1 MTVDRDT
8 RDSRDTRAG
17 GGGGGDISVHDDW
30 FTSGWMHVLPRHQAL
45 FMCLVLSTAASR
57 PVTGT
62 LDEVVR
68 ELFDDAFGAFL
79 RGLGEDLDSPVLW
92 LEPEDLDH
100 AEGAGAEARIRAE
113 AAARR
118 EASEG
123 ALRAGG
129 FPVPATIRDLVGTM
143 LALGI
148 AHTDEGRWT
157 MPKRL
162 PLPEEVLELPED
174 LGEILR
180 KLRRSDAVA
189 PWKQALV
196 RYLDEGLGRPEEVFT
211 TPGRL
216 AGAVRL
222 DAGELRAALDY
233 LVEGE
238 HVRLYRGIPR
248 VPVASARDLQDHQR
262 FHLVP
267 DWQRYDED
275 HLFVVRHDEADR

>member
-1 MTVDRDT
+1 MTVDQG
-8 RDSRDTRAG
+8 AG
-17 GGGGGDISVHDDW
+17 KTEPGMGDFAVHNGW
-30 FTSGWMHVLPRHQAL
+30 FPSGWMHVLPGYQAML
-45 FMCLVLSTAASR
+45 MCMLLGTAATR

-62 LDEVVR
+62 LDEVAR
-68 ELFDDAFGAFL
+68 EVFGDSPRDFL

-92 LEPEDLDH
+92 LDPATLDATED
-100 AEGAGAEARIRAE
+100 AEEKAELRAE

-118 EASEG
+118 AAGEG

-148 AHTDEGRWT
+148 ARMEDGRWS
-157 MPKRL
+157 MPEYL
-162 PLPEEVLELPED
+162 PLPEDVLDLPED
-174 LGEILR
+174 LRASIGE
-180 KLRRSDAVA
+180 LRRSEAVE
-189 PWKQALV
+189 PWRQALTD
-196 RYLDEGLGRPEEVFT
+196 YLDHTLDRPGELFT

-216 AGAVRL
+216 AEAVGL
-222 DAGELRAALDY
+222 GPDELRAALDD
-233 LVEGE
+233 LVEDG

-275 HLFVVRHDEADR
+275 HVFVIRHDGTNG